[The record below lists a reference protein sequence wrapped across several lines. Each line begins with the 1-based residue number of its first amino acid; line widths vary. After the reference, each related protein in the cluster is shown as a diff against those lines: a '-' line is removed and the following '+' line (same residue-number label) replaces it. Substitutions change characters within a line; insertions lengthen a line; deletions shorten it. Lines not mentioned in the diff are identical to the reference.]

1 MTVGVEPCQ
10 ADLFKGSAFV
20 RERLGAESVFA
31 VLEREGCR
39 LFPEAMFDDL
49 FSSRGRRSV
58 PPRVVACVMVL
69 QRWFGLSDREAVAA
83 FEFDLRWRFACGG
96 LDVDGGGFCHTV
108 LVGMRAR
115 LAASGQPRRIFDAV
129 LAAARQAGA
138 LSQRRVLDSVPIYDA
153 VATQDTATML
163 HRAIRAV
170 LAAASDAALG
180 VDAALRGDY
189 ASSARAHCDWDD
201 PRARQELVDRLGA
214 DAAAVLAAL
223 EGRELRGA
231 LSEAAELLAA
241 VAGQDLCQD
250 RGGRFMIARRVA
262 KDRVLSTV
270 DPDARHGHK
279 STARRFDGYK
289 GHTAVDPDSELITAT
304 AVTPANTADAQP
316 APELINDLLN
326 TADTAEDADT
336 ADTAEDADTADTAE
350 DADTADTAEDADT
363 ADTAEDADTA
373 DTADAQPA
381 PELIND
387 LLNTADTAEDAD
399 TADTAEDADTAD
411 TAEDADTADTAED
424 AEDADTAEGG
434 GVVEEFAGRPTVYGD
449 SAYGSGEF
457 QGLLQQSRINSRC
470 RTQPAA
476 APGGRF
482 TKDRFDVDLLS
493 GTVTCPAG
501 TTVAIRARGDG
512 SGTAAFGAACHGCA
526 LRGDCTDAA
535 GGRTV
540 RISANEAVLAAS
552 RARQRDPAW
561 RNDYRAV
568 RPKVERKLAH
578 LVRRK
583 HGGRHA
589 RVRGR
594 AKVDADFN
602 LLAAAANIARLG
614 VLGLRSTPQR
624 WALG

>member
-10 ADLFKGSAFV
+10 ADLFKGSGFV
-20 RERLGAESVFA
+20 GERLAAESVFS
-31 VLEREGCR
+31 VLEREGRR
-39 LFPEAMFDDL
+39 LFPDGMFDDL

-58 PPRVVACVMVL
+58 PPRVVATVMVL

-115 LAASGQPRRIFDAV
+115 LAASGRPRRIFDAV
-129 LAAARQAGA
+129 LDAARSAGA
-138 LSQRRVLDSVPIYDA
+138 LSQRRVLDSVPLYDA
-153 VATQDTATML
+153 VATQDTVTML
-163 HRAIRAV
+163 HRAIGAV
-170 LAAASDAALG
+170 LAAAADAAVG
-180 VDAALRGDY
+180 VAVELRGGY
-189 ASSARAHCDWDD
+189 ATGARPHCDWDD
-201 PRARQELVDRLGA
+201 PEARQELVDRLGA
-214 DAAAVLAAL
+214 DAAEVLAAL
-223 EGRELRGA
+223 EGRKLDGA

-250 RGGRFMIARRVA
+250 DGGRFVIARRVA

-326 TADTAEDADT
+326 TTDTTTTASEGADTVDTEGATTASEGADT
-336 ADTAEDADTADTAE
+336 EGSDTAAD
-350 DADTADTAEDADT
+350 
-363 ADTAEDADTA
+363 
-373 DTADAQPA
+373 
-381 PELIND
+381 
-387 LLNTADTAEDAD
+387 
-399 TADTAEDADTAD
+399 
-411 TAEDADTADTAED
+411 
-424 AEDADTAEGG
+424 G

-482 TKDRFDVDLLS
+482 TKDRFVVDLLS

-501 TTVAIRARGDG
+501 ATVAIRARGDG
-512 SGTAAFGAACHGCA
+512 SGTAAFGAACHRCA
-526 LRGDCTDAA
+526 LRGRCTDAA

-540 RISANEAVLAAS
+540 RIGTNEAVLAAS

-614 VLGLRSTPQR
+614 VLGLRSTPDR

>member
-31 VLEREGCR
+31 VLEREGRR
-39 LFPEAMFDDL
+39 LFPDAMFDDL

-115 LAASGQPRRIFDAV
+115 LAASSQPRRIFDAV
-129 LAAARQAGA
+129 LVAARQAGA
-138 LSQRRVLDSVPIYDA
+138 LSVRRVLDSVPIYDA

-189 ASSARAHCDWDD
+189 ASGAKAHCDWDD

-223 EGRELRGA
+223 EGRKLDGA

-326 TADTAEDADT
+326 TADTAEDSGT
-336 ADTAEDADTADTAE
+336 
-350 DADTADTAEDADT
+350 
-363 ADTAEDADTA
+363 
-373 DTADAQPA
+373 
-381 PELIND
+381 
-387 LLNTADTAEDAD
+387 
-399 TADTAEDADTAD
+399 
-411 TAEDADTADTAED
+411 ADTADTAED

-470 RTQPAA
+470 RTQLAA

-535 GGRTV
+535 EGRTV

-578 LVRRK
+578 LMRRK

>member
-1 MTVGVEPCQ
+1 M
-10 ADLFKGSAFV
+10 
-20 RERLGAESVFA
+20 
-31 VLEREGCR
+31 LEREGRR
-39 LFPEAMFDDL
+39 LFPDAMFDDL

-129 LAAARQAGA
+129 LVAAGQAGA
-138 LSQRRVLDSVPIYDA
+138 LSRRRVLDSVPIYDA
-153 VATQDTATML
+153 VATQDTTTML
-163 HRAIRAV
+163 HCAIRAV

-180 VDAALRGDY
+180 VGAALRGDY
-189 ASSARAHCDWDD
+189 ASGAKAHCDWDD

-223 EGRELRGA
+223 EGRKLDGA

-250 RGGRFMIARRVA
+250 SGGRFMIARRVA

-326 TADTAEDADT
+326 TADTAEDSGT
-336 ADTAEDADTADTAE
+336 ADTAEDSGTADTADT
-350 DADTADTAEDADT
+350 
-363 ADTAEDADTA
+363 
-373 DTADAQPA
+373 
-381 PELIND
+381 
-387 LLNTADTAEDAD
+387 
-399 TADTAEDADTAD
+399 
-411 TAEDADTADTAED
+411 

-470 RTQPAA
+470 RTQLAA

-540 RISANEAVLAAS
+540 RISANEAVPAAS

>member
-31 VLEREGCR
+31 VLEREGRR
-39 LFPEAMFDDL
+39 LFPEGMFDDL

-115 LAASGQPRRIFDAV
+115 LAASEQPRRIFDAV
-129 LAAARQAGA
+129 LVAARQAGA

-153 VATQDTATML
+153 VATQDTTTML
-163 HRAIRAV
+163 QRAIRAV

-189 ASSARAHCDWDD
+189 ASGAKAHCDWDD

-223 EGRELRGA
+223 EGRKLDGA
-231 LSEAAELLAA
+231 LSEAAEMLAA

-250 RGGRFMIARRVA
+250 SGGRFMIARRVA

-326 TADTAEDADT
+326 TADTAEDSGT
-336 ADTAEDADTADTAE
+336 ADIAED
-350 DADTADTAEDADT
+350 
-363 ADTAEDADTA
+363 
-373 DTADAQPA
+373 
-381 PELIND
+381 
-387 LLNTADTAEDAD
+387 
-399 TADTAEDADTAD
+399 
-411 TAEDADTADTAED
+411 ADTAED

-470 RTQPAA
+470 RTQLAA

>member
-31 VLEREGCR
+31 VLEREGRR
-39 LFPEAMFDDL
+39 LFPEGMFDDL

-58 PPRVVACVMVL
+58 PPRVVATVMVL

-129 LAAARQAGA
+129 LVAARQAGA
-138 LSQRRVLDSVPIYDA
+138 LSVRRVLDSVPIYDA

-163 HRAIRAV
+163 YRAIRAV

-180 VDAALRGDY
+180 VGAALRGDY
-189 ASSARAHCDWDD
+189 ASGARAHCDWDD

-223 EGRELRGA
+223 EGRELHGA

-250 RGGRFMIARRVA
+250 SGGRFMIARRVA

-326 TADTAEDADT
+326 TADTATDTADT
-336 ADTAEDADTADTAE
+336 ADTAEGATATATAADTAEDSGTADTADTAGSDTADTAE
-350 DADTADTAEDADT
+350 DSGTADTAEGADT
-363 ADTAEDADTA
+363 V
-373 DTADAQPA
+373 
-381 PELIND
+381 
-387 LLNTADTAEDAD
+387 
-399 TADTAEDADTAD
+399 
-411 TAEDADTADTAED
+411 
-424 AEDADTAEGG
+424 DTAEGG

-470 RTQPAA
+470 RTQLAA

-526 LRGDCTDAA
+526 LRGDCTSAA

-540 RISANEAVLAAS
+540 RIGANEAVLAAS

-614 VLGLRSTPQR
+614 VLGLHSTPQR

>member
-31 VLEREGCR
+31 VLEREGRR
-39 LFPEAMFDDL
+39 LFPEGMFDDL

-115 LAASGQPRRIFDAV
+115 LAASEQPRRIFDAV
-129 LAAARQAGA
+129 LVAARQAGA

-153 VATQDTATML
+153 VATQDTTTML
-163 HRAIRAV
+163 QRAIRAV

-189 ASSARAHCDWDD
+189 ASGAKAHCDWDD

-223 EGRELRGA
+223 EGRRLRGA

-336 ADTAEDADTADTAE
+336 ADTADTDTADT
-350 DADTADTAEDADT
+350 
-363 ADTAEDADTA
+363 DTAEDADTA
-373 DTADAQPA
+373 DTADT
-381 PELIND
+381 D
-387 LLNTADTAEDAD
+387 TADTDTAEDAD
-399 TADTAEDADTAD
+399 TADTADTDTADTDTAEDADTAD
-411 TAEDADTADTAED
+411 TADTDTADTAED

-470 RTQPAA
+470 RTQLAA

>member
-20 RERLGAESVFA
+20 RERLAAESVFA

-58 PPRVVACVMVL
+58 APRVVACVMVL

-115 LAASGQPRRIFDAV
+115 LAASSQPRRIFDAV
-129 LAAARQAGA
+129 LAAARSAGA

-163 HRAIRAV
+163 QRAIRAV

-189 ASSARAHCDWDD
+189 ASGAKPRCDWDD

-223 EGRELRGA
+223 EGRRLRGA

-279 STARRFDGYK
+279 STARRFDASPRIVEGWFRLRWLVRSLL
-289 GHTAVDPDSELITAT
+289 GWSCCWWSGAVFTRCRPRRRCL
-304 AVTPANTADAQP
+304 VGPGRGCAN
-316 APELINDLLN
+316 
-326 TADTAEDADT
+326 
-336 ADTAEDADTADTAE
+336 
-350 DADTADTAEDADT
+350 
-363 ADTAEDADTA
+363 
-373 DTADAQPA
+373 
-381 PELIND
+381 
-387 LLNTADTAEDAD
+387 
-399 TADTAEDADTAD
+399 
-411 TAEDADTADTAED
+411 
-424 AEDADTAEGG
+424 G
-434 GVVEEFAGRPTVYGD
+434 GVTMSSCWSVETT
-449 SAYGSGEF
+449 SAA
-457 QGLLQQSRINSRC
+457 
-470 RTQPAA
+470 T
-476 APGGRF
+476 
-482 TKDRFDVDLLS
+482 LS
-493 GTVTCPAG
+493 
-501 TTVAIRARGDG
+501 
-512 SGTAAFGAACHGCA
+512 S
-526 LRGDCTDAA
+526 
-535 GGRTV
+535 
-540 RISANEAVLAAS
+540 
-552 RARQRDPAW
+552 
-561 RNDYRAV
+561 
-568 RPKVERKLAH
+568 
-578 LVRRK
+578 
-583 HGGRHA
+583 
-589 RVRGR
+589 
-594 AKVDADFN
+594 
-602 LLAAAANIARLG
+602 
-614 VLGLRSTPQR
+614 RSTR
-624 WALG
+624 RG

>member
-1 MTVGVEPCQ
+1 MTVGVEPCR
-10 ADLFKGSAFV
+10 ADLSKGSAFV
-20 RERLGAESVFA
+20 RERLAAGSVFS
-31 VLEREGCR
+31 VLEREGRR
-39 LFPEAMFDDL
+39 LFPDAMFDDL

-58 PPRVVACVMVL
+58 APRVVACVMVL

-129 LAAARQAGA
+129 LVAARQAGA

-180 VDAALRGDY
+180 VDAARRGDY
-189 ASSARAHCDWDD
+189 ASGAKPRCDWDD

-223 EGRELRGA
+223 EGRELDGA

-326 TADTAEDADT
+326 TA
-336 ADTAEDADTADTAE
+336 
-350 DADTADTAEDADT
+350 
-363 ADTAEDADTA
+363 EDADTA
-373 DTADAQPA
+373 DTAD
-381 PELIND
+381 
-387 LLNTADTAEDAD
+387 TAEGADTVDTAED
-399 TADTAEDADTAD
+399 
-411 TAEDADTADTAED
+411 
-424 AEDADTAEGG
+424 G

-482 TKDRFDVDLLS
+482 TKDRFDVGLLS

-526 LRGDCTDAA
+526 LRGRCTGAA

-540 RISANEAVLAAS
+540 RIGANEAVLAAS
-552 RARQRDPAW
+552 RARQQDPAW

-578 LVRRK
+578 LMRRK

>member
-1 MTVGVEPCQ
+1 
-10 ADLFKGSAFV
+10 
-20 RERLGAESVFA
+20 
-31 VLEREGCR
+31 
-39 LFPEAMFDDL
+39 
-49 FSSRGRRSV
+49 
-58 PPRVVACVMVL
+58 
-69 QRWFGLSDREAVAA
+69 
-83 FEFDLRWRFACGG
+83 
-96 LDVDGGGFCHTV
+96 
-108 LVGMRAR
+108 
-115 LAASGQPRRIFDAV
+115 
-129 LAAARQAGA
+129 
-138 LSQRRVLDSVPIYDA
+138 
-153 VATQDTATML
+153 
-163 HRAIRAV
+163 
-170 LAAASDAALG
+170 
-180 VDAALRGDY
+180 
-189 ASSARAHCDWDD
+189 
-201 PRARQELVDRLGA
+201 
-214 DAAAVLAAL
+214 
-223 EGRELRGA
+223 
-231 LSEAAELLAA
+231 
-241 VAGQDLCQD
+241 
-250 RGGRFMIARRVA
+250 MIARRVA
-262 KDRVLSTV
+262 KDRILSTV
-270 DPDARHGHK
+270 DPDARHGRK

-326 TADTAEDADT
+326 TADTATAEDAGAEDAGAEDADTAEDVDTEDTDTEDTDTTEDADTAEDADTEDADT
-336 ADTAEDADTADTAE
+336 ADTADTAEDAGAEDAEDADTADTAE
-350 DADTADTAEDADT
+350 DADTEG
-363 ADTAEDADTA
+363 
-373 DTADAQPA
+373 
-381 PELIND
+381 
-387 LLNTADTAEDAD
+387 
-399 TADTAEDADTAD
+399 
-411 TAEDADTADTAED
+411 
-424 AEDADTAEGG
+424 ADTAEGG

-512 SGTAAFGAACHGCA
+512 SGTAAFGAACTECA
-526 LRGDCTDAA
+526 LRGRCTDAA

-540 RISANEAVLAAS
+540 SIGANEAVLAAS

-589 RVRGR
+589 RVRGL

>member
-31 VLEREGCR
+31 VLEREGRR
-39 LFPEAMFDDL
+39 LFPEGMFDDL

-58 PPRVVACVMVL
+58 PPRVVATVMVL

-129 LAAARQAGA
+129 LVAARSAGA
-138 LSQRRVLDSVPIYDA
+138 LSVRRVLDSVPIYDA

-163 HRAIRAV
+163 YRAIRAV
-170 LAAASDAALG
+170 LAAASDAALWVG
-180 VDAALRGDY
+180 AALRGDY
-189 ASSARAHCDWDD
+189 ASGAKAHCDWDD

-223 EGRELRGA
+223 EGRELHGA

-250 RGGRFMIARRVA
+250 SGGRFMIARRVA

-326 TADTAEDADT
+326 TADTATDTADTAEGATDTADTADTAEGATDTADT
-336 ADTAEDADTADTAE
+336 ADTAEDSGTADTADTAGSDTADTAE
-350 DADTADTAEDADT
+350 DSGTADTAEGADT
-363 ADTAEDADTA
+363 V
-373 DTADAQPA
+373 
-381 PELIND
+381 
-387 LLNTADTAEDAD
+387 
-399 TADTAEDADTAD
+399 
-411 TAEDADTADTAED
+411 
-424 AEDADTAEGG
+424 DTAEGG

-470 RTQPAA
+470 RTQLAA

-526 LRGDCTDAA
+526 LRGDCTSAA

-614 VLGLRSTPQR
+614 VLGLHSTPQR

>member
-31 VLEREGCR
+31 VLEREGRR
-39 LFPEAMFDDL
+39 LFPDAMFDDL

-129 LAAARQAGA
+129 LVAARQAGA
-138 LSQRRVLDSVPIYDA
+138 LSVRRVLDSVPIYDA

-180 VDAALRGDY
+180 VGAALRGDY
-189 ASSARAHCDWDD
+189 ASGARAHCDWDD
-201 PRARQELVDRLGA
+201 PRARQDLVDRLGA

-223 EGRELRGA
+223 EGRELHGA

-250 RGGRFMIARRVA
+250 SGGRFMIARRVA

-326 TADTAEDADT
+326 TADT
-336 ADTAEDADTADTAE
+336 
-350 DADTADTAEDADT
+350 
-363 ADTAEDADTA
+363 
-373 DTADAQPA
+373 
-381 PELIND
+381 
-387 LLNTADTAEDAD
+387 
-399 TADTAEDADTAD
+399 
-411 TAEDADTADTAED
+411 ADTADTAED

-512 SGTAAFGAACHGCA
+512 SGTAAFGTACHGCA
-526 LRGDCTDAA
+526 LRGRCTGAA

-552 RARQRDPAW
+552 RARQQDPAW

-614 VLGLRSTPQR
+614 VLGLHSTQQR

>member
-1 MTVGVEPCQ
+1 
-10 ADLFKGSAFV
+10 
-20 RERLGAESVFA
+20 
-31 VLEREGCR
+31 
-39 LFPEAMFDDL
+39 
-49 FSSRGRRSV
+49 
-58 PPRVVACVMVL
+58 
-69 QRWFGLSDREAVAA
+69 
-83 FEFDLRWRFACGG
+83 
-96 LDVDGGGFCHTV
+96 
-108 LVGMRAR
+108 MRAR
-115 LAASGQPRRIFDAV
+115 LAASSQPRRIFDAV

-138 LSQRRVLDSVPIYDA
+138 LFQRRVLDSVPIYDA

-170 LAAASDAALG
+170 LAAASDAAL
-180 VDAALRGDY
+180 RGDY
-189 ASSARAHCDWDD
+189 ASGAKAHCDWDD
-201 PRARQELVDRLGA
+201 PQARQELVDRLGA
-214 DAAAVLAAL
+214 AAAAVLAAL
-223 EGRELRGA
+223 EDRELRGA

-326 TADTAEDADT
+326 TADTAED
-336 ADTAEDADTADTAE
+336 
-350 DADTADTAEDADT
+350 
-363 ADTAEDADTA
+363 
-373 DTADAQPA
+373 
-381 PELIND
+381 
-387 LLNTADTAEDAD
+387 
-399 TADTAEDADTAD
+399 
-411 TAEDADTADTAED
+411 
-424 AEDADTAEGG
+424 G

-493 GTVTCPAG
+493 GTVTGP
-501 TTVAIRARGDG
+501 
-512 SGTAAFGAACHGCA
+512 ACHGCA
-526 LRGDCTDAA
+526 LRGRCTGAA

-540 RISANEAVLAAS
+540 RIGANEAVLAAS
-552 RARQRDPAW
+552 RARKPPWDSW
-561 RNDYRAV
+561 RV
-568 RPKVERKLAH
+568 GL
-578 LVRRK
+578 LVS
-583 HGGRHA
+583 
-589 RVRGR
+589 
-594 AKVDADFN
+594 N
-602 LLAAAANIARLG
+602 RL
-614 VLGLRSTPQR
+614 VVGL
-624 WALG
+624 

>member
-1 MTVGVEPCQ
+1 
-10 ADLFKGSAFV
+10 
-20 RERLGAESVFA
+20 
-31 VLEREGCR
+31 
-39 LFPEAMFDDL
+39 
-49 FSSRGRRSV
+49 
-58 PPRVVACVMVL
+58 MVL

-96 LDVDGGGFCHTV
+96 LDVGGGGFCHTV

-129 LAAARQAGA
+129 LVAARSAGA

-153 VATQDTATML
+153 VATQDTTTML

-189 ASSARAHCDWDD
+189 ASGAKAHCDWDD

-223 EGRELRGA
+223 EGRELHGA

-326 TADTAEDADT
+326 TATDTADTATDTADTATDTAADT
-336 ADTAEDADTADTAE
+336 ADTAED
-350 DADTADTAEDADT
+350 
-363 ADTAEDADTA
+363 
-373 DTADAQPA
+373 
-381 PELIND
+381 
-387 LLNTADTAEDAD
+387 
-399 TADTAEDADTAD
+399 
-411 TAEDADTADTAED
+411 
-424 AEDADTAEGG
+424 G

-501 TTVAIRARGDG
+501 TTVAIRARDDG
-512 SGTAAFGAACHGCA
+512 SGTAAFGTACHGCA
-526 LRGDCTDAA
+526 LRGRCTDAA

-540 RISANEAVLAAS
+540 RIGANEAVLAAS

>member
-20 RERLGAESVFA
+20 RERLAAESVFS
-31 VLEREGCR
+31 VLEREGRR

-115 LAASGQPRRIFDAV
+115 LAASEQPRRIFDAV
-129 LAAARQAGA
+129 LVAARQAGA

-163 HRAIRAV
+163 QRAIRAV

-180 VDAALRGDY
+180 VGAALRGDY
-189 ASSARAHCDWDD
+189 ASGAKPRCDWDD

-223 EGRELRGA
+223 EGRRLRGA

-326 TADTAEDADT
+326 TADTAEDSGTADTAEDSGTADTAEDSGTADTAEDSGTADTAEDSGTADTAGADT
-336 ADTAEDADTADTAE
+336 ADTAGADTAE
-350 DADTADTAEDADT
+350 GADTV
-363 ADTAEDADTA
+363 
-373 DTADAQPA
+373 
-381 PELIND
+381 
-387 LLNTADTAEDAD
+387 
-399 TADTAEDADTAD
+399 
-411 TAEDADTADTAED
+411 
-424 AEDADTAEGG
+424 DTAEGG

-482 TKDRFDVDLLS
+482 TKDRFGVDLLS

-526 LRGDCTDAA
+526 LRGRCTDAA

-552 RARQRDPAW
+552 RARQQDPSW

-578 LVRRK
+578 LMRRK

-614 VLGLRSTPQR
+614 VLGLRSTPDR

>member
-31 VLEREGCR
+31 VLEREGRR
-39 LFPEAMFDDL
+39 LFPEGMFDDL

-115 LAASGQPRRIFDAV
+115 LAASEQPRRIFDAV
-129 LAAARQAGA
+129 LVAARQAGA

-153 VATQDTATML
+153 VATQDTTTML
-163 HRAIRAV
+163 QRAIRAV

-189 ASSARAHCDWDD
+189 ASGAKAHCDWDD

-223 EGRELRGA
+223 EGRKLDGA

-250 RGGRFMIARRVA
+250 DSGGRFMIARRVA

-336 ADTAEDADTADTAE
+336 ADTA
-350 DADTADTAEDADT
+350 
-363 ADTAEDADTA
+363 
-373 DTADAQPA
+373 
-381 PELIND
+381 
-387 LLNTADTAEDAD
+387 
-399 TADTAEDADTAD
+399 D

-470 RTQPAA
+470 RTQLAA

>member
-1 MTVGVEPCQ
+1 M
-10 ADLFKGSAFV
+10 
-20 RERLGAESVFA
+20 RERLAAESVFA
-31 VLEREGCR
+31 VLEREGRR

-58 PPRVVACVMVL
+58 APRVVACVMVL

-115 LAASGQPRRIFDAV
+115 LAASSQPRRIFDAV
-129 LAAARQAGA
+129 LAAACSAGALSQRRVLAVPIYRWRPRTPRRCCSARLAASSQPRRIFDAVLDAACSAGA

-163 HRAIRAV
+163 QRAIRAV

-189 ASSARAHCDWDD
+189 ASGAKPRCDWDD

-326 TADTAEDADT
+326 TADTDTAEDTAADT
-336 ADTAEDADTADTAE
+336 ADTAED
-350 DADTADTAEDADT
+350 
-363 ADTAEDADTA
+363 
-373 DTADAQPA
+373 
-381 PELIND
+381 
-387 LLNTADTAEDAD
+387 
-399 TADTAEDADTAD
+399 
-411 TAEDADTADTAED
+411 
-424 AEDADTAEGG
+424 G

-501 TTVAIRARGDG
+501 TTVAIRARDDG
-512 SGTAAFGAACHGCA
+512 SGTAAFGAACAECA
-526 LRGDCTDAA
+526 LRGRCTGAA
-535 GGRTV
+535 EGRTV

-552 RARQRDPAW
+552 RARQRDPSW

-578 LVRRK
+578 LMRRK

-614 VLGLRSTPQR
+614 VLGLRSTPDR

>member
-31 VLEREGCR
+31 VLEREGRR
-39 LFPEAMFDDL
+39 LFPDAMFDDL

-115 LAASGQPRRIFDAV
+115 LAASEQPRRIFDAV
-129 LAAARQAGA
+129 LVAARQAGA

-153 VATQDTATML
+153 VATQDTTTML
-163 HRAIRAV
+163 YRAIRAV

-189 ASSARAHCDWDD
+189 ASGAKAHCDWDD

-214 DAAAVLAAL
+214 DAAAVLAAI
-223 EGRELRGA
+223 EGRKLDGA

-250 RGGRFMIARRVA
+250 SGGRFMIARRVA

-336 ADTAEDADTADTAE
+336 ADTADTAE
-350 DADTADTAEDADT
+350 DADT
-363 ADTAEDADTA
+363 
-373 DTADAQPA
+373 
-381 PELIND
+381 
-387 LLNTADTAEDAD
+387 
-399 TADTAEDADTAD
+399 
-411 TAEDADTADTAED
+411 ADTADTAED

-470 RTQPAA
+470 RTQLAA

-614 VLGLRSTPQR
+614 VLGLHSTQQR

>member
-1 MTVGVEPCQ
+1 MTVGQEPCQ

-20 RERLGAESVFA
+20 GERLAPESVFS
-31 VLEREGCR
+31 VLEREGRR
-39 LFPEAMFDDL
+39 LFPDGMFDDL

-58 PPRVVACVMVL
+58 PPRVVATVMVL

-96 LDVDGGGFCHTV
+96 LDVGGGGFCHTV

-129 LAAARQAGA
+129 LAAARSAGA

-153 VATQDTATML
+153 VATQDTVTML
-163 HRAIRAV
+163 HRAVRAV
-170 LAAASDAALG
+170 LAAGADAAAG
-180 VDAALRGDY
+180 VAAGLRGDY
-189 ASSARAHCDWDD
+189 ASGVGPRCDWDD
-201 PRARQELVDRLGA
+201 PQARQELVDRLGA

-241 VAGQDLCQD
+241 VAGQDLCQTA
-250 RGGRFMIARRVA
+250 GGRFMIARRVA
-262 KDRVLSTV
+262 ADRVVSTV
-270 DPDARHGHK
+270 DPDARHGRE

-289 GHTAVDPDSELITAT
+289 GHTAVDPDSELVTAT

-316 APELINDLLN
+316 APELINDLLTTTDT
-326 TADTAEDADT
+326 TADT
-336 ADTAEDADTADTAE
+336 TAEGAE
-350 DADTADTAEDADT
+350 GAT
-363 ADTAEDADTA
+363 
-373 DTADAQPA
+373 
-381 PELIND
+381 
-387 LLNTADTAEDAD
+387 
-399 TADTAEDADTAD
+399 
-411 TAEDADTADTAED
+411 
-424 AEDADTAEGG
+424 DTAEGSDTTTDTTAEG
-434 GVVEEFAGRPTVYGD
+434 AEGSEVVEEFAGRPTVYGD

-457 QGLLQQSRINSRC
+457 QGLLRHSRINSRC

-501 TTVAIRARGDG
+501 TAVAIRARGDG

-540 RISANEAVLAAS
+540 RVSANEAVLAAS
-552 RARQRDPAW
+552 RARQQDPAW
-561 RNDYRAV
+561 RDDYRAV

-614 VLGLRSTPQR
+614 VLGLHSTPDR

>member
-20 RERLGAESVFA
+20 RERLAAESVFA
-31 VLEREGCR
+31 VLEREGRR

-58 PPRVVACVMVL
+58 APRVVACVMVL

-115 LAASGQPRRIFDAV
+115 LAASSQPRRIFDAV
-129 LAAARQAGA
+129 LVAARQAGA
-138 LSQRRVLDSVPIYDA
+138 LSVRRVLDSVPIYDA

-163 HRAIRAV
+163 QRAIRAV

-189 ASSARAHCDWDD
+189 ASGARAHCDWDD

-223 EGRELRGA
+223 EGRELDGA

-250 RGGRFMIARRVA
+250 SGGRFMIARRVA

-326 TADTAEDADT
+326 TADTAEDSGTADTEDSDT
-336 ADTAEDADTADTAE
+336 ADTAEGADTV
-350 DADTADTAEDADT
+350 
-363 ADTAEDADTA
+363 
-373 DTADAQPA
+373 
-381 PELIND
+381 
-387 LLNTADTAEDAD
+387 
-399 TADTAEDADTAD
+399 
-411 TAEDADTADTAED
+411 
-424 AEDADTAEGG
+424 DTAEGG

-470 RTQPAA
+470 RTQLAA

-526 LRGDCTDAA
+526 LRGRCTDAA

-552 RARQRDPAW
+552 RARQQDPAW

-578 LVRRK
+578 LMRRK

>member
-31 VLEREGCR
+31 VLEREGRR
-39 LFPEAMFDDL
+39 LFPDAMFDDL

-129 LAAARQAGA
+129 LVAARQAGA
-138 LSQRRVLDSVPIYDA
+138 LSVRRVLDSVPIYDA
-153 VATQDTATML
+153 VATQDTTTML
-163 HRAIRAV
+163 QRAIRAV

-189 ASSARAHCDWDD
+189 ASGARAHCDWDD

-223 EGRELRGA
+223 EGRKLHGA

-304 AVTPANTADAQP
+304 AVTPANTADTQP

-336 ADTAEDADTADTAE
+336 ADTAEDADTADT
-350 DADTADTAEDADT
+350 
-363 ADTAEDADTA
+363 
-373 DTADAQPA
+373 
-381 PELIND
+381 
-387 LLNTADTAEDAD
+387 
-399 TADTAEDADTAD
+399 
-411 TAEDADTADTAED
+411 

-470 RTQPAA
+470 RTQLAA

-614 VLGLRSTPQR
+614 VLGLHSTQQR

>member
-20 RERLGAESVFA
+20 RERLAAESVFA
-31 VLEREGCR
+31 VLEREGRR

-115 LAASGQPRRIFDAV
+115 LAASEQPRRIFDAV
-129 LAAARQAGA
+129 LVAARSAGA

-163 HRAIRAV
+163 QRAIRAV

-180 VDAALRGDY
+180 VGAALRGDY
-189 ASSARAHCDWDD
+189 ASGAKPRCDWDD

-223 EGRELRGA
+223 EGRRLRGA

-326 TADTAEDADT
+326 TADTAEDSGTADTAEDSGTADTAEDSGTADTAEDSGTADTAEDSGTADTAEDSGTADTAGSDT
-336 ADTAEDADTADTAE
+336 ADTAEGADTV
-350 DADTADTAEDADT
+350 
-363 ADTAEDADTA
+363 
-373 DTADAQPA
+373 
-381 PELIND
+381 
-387 LLNTADTAEDAD
+387 
-399 TADTAEDADTAD
+399 
-411 TAEDADTADTAED
+411 
-424 AEDADTAEGG
+424 DTAEGG

-482 TKDRFDVDLLS
+482 TKDRFGVDLLS

-526 LRGDCTDAA
+526 LRGRCTDAA

-552 RARQRDPAW
+552 RARQQDPSW

-578 LVRRK
+578 LMRRK

-614 VLGLRSTPQR
+614 VLGLRSTPDR

>member
-1 MTVGVEPCQ
+1 M
-10 ADLFKGSAFV
+10 S
-20 RERLGAESVFA
+20 ERLAAESVFA
-31 VLEREGCR
+31 VLEREGRR

-129 LAAARQAGA
+129 LVAARQAGA

-163 HRAIRAV
+163 QRAIRAV

-180 VDAALRGDY
+180 VGAALRGDY
-189 ASSARAHCDWDD
+189 ASGAKPRCDWDD

-223 EGRELRGA
+223 EGRRLRGA

-326 TADTAEDADT
+326 TADTAEDSGT
-336 ADTAEDADTADTAE
+336 ADTAEDSGTADTAE
-350 DADTADTAEDADT
+350 DSGTADTAEGADT
-363 ADTAEDADTA
+363 VDTAEGADTV
-373 DTADAQPA
+373 
-381 PELIND
+381 
-387 LLNTADTAEDAD
+387 
-399 TADTAEDADTAD
+399 
-411 TAEDADTADTAED
+411 
-424 AEDADTAEGG
+424 DTAEGG

-482 TKDRFDVDLLS
+482 TKDRFGVDLLS

-526 LRGDCTDAA
+526 LRGRCTDAA

-552 RARQRDPAW
+552 RARQQDPSW

-578 LVRRK
+578 LMRRK

-614 VLGLRSTPQR
+614 VLGLRSTPDR

>member
-20 RERLGAESVFA
+20 RERLAAESVFA
-31 VLEREGCR
+31 VLEREGRR
-39 LFPEAMFDDL
+39 LFPDAMFDDL

-115 LAASGQPRRIFDAV
+115 LAASEQPRRIFDAV
-129 LAAARQAGA
+129 LVAARQAGA

-153 VATQDTATML
+153 VATQDTTTML

-189 ASSARAHCDWDD
+189 ASGAKAHCDWDD

-326 TADTAEDADT
+326 TAEDADTADT
-336 ADTAEDADTADTAE
+336 ADTAEDADT
-350 DADTADTAEDADT
+350 DTAEDADT

-373 DTADAQPA
+373 DTAD
-381 PELIND
+381 
-387 LLNTADTAEDAD
+387 TAEDAD
-399 TADTAEDADTAD
+399 TADTAEG
-411 TAEDADTADTAED
+411 
-424 AEDADTAEGG
+424 AEGG

-501 TTVAIRARGDG
+501 TTVAIRARDDG

-526 LRGDCTDAA
+526 LRGRCTDAA

-578 LVRRK
+578 LMRRK

-614 VLGLRSTPQR
+614 VLGLRSTPDR

>member
-20 RERLGAESVFA
+20 RERLGAGSVFA
-31 VLEREGCR
+31 VLEREGRR
-39 LFPEAMFDDL
+39 LFPEGMFDDL

-58 PPRVVACVMVL
+58 PPRVVATVMVL

-115 LAASGQPRRIFDAV
+115 LAASEQPRRIFDAV
-129 LAAARQAGA
+129 LVAARSAGA

-189 ASSARAHCDWDD
+189 ASGAKPHCDWDD

-223 EGRELRGA
+223 EGRELDGA

-326 TADTAEDADT
+326 TAEDADTATDTAEDT
-336 ADTAEDADTADTAE
+336 ADTAED
-350 DADTADTAEDADT
+350 
-363 ADTAEDADTA
+363 
-373 DTADAQPA
+373 
-381 PELIND
+381 
-387 LLNTADTAEDAD
+387 
-399 TADTAEDADTAD
+399 
-411 TAEDADTADTAED
+411 
-424 AEDADTAEGG
+424 G

-476 APGGRF
+476 ALGGRF

-526 LRGDCTDAA
+526 LRGRCTDAA

-540 RISANEAVLAAS
+540 RIGANEAVLAAS

-614 VLGLRSTPQR
+614 VLGLRSTPDR

>member
-1 MTVGVEPCQ
+1 
-10 ADLFKGSAFV
+10 
-20 RERLGAESVFA
+20 
-31 VLEREGCR
+31 
-39 LFPEAMFDDL
+39 
-49 FSSRGRRSV
+49 
-58 PPRVVACVMVL
+58 
-69 QRWFGLSDREAVAA
+69 
-83 FEFDLRWRFACGG
+83 
-96 LDVDGGGFCHTV
+96 
-108 LVGMRAR
+108 MRAR

-129 LAAARQAGA
+129 LVAARQAGA

-163 HRAIRAV
+163 QRAIRAV
-170 LAAASDAALG
+170 LAAAADAALAVG
-180 VDAALRGDY
+180 AALRGDY
-189 ASSARAHCDWDD
+189 ASGAKPRCDWDD

-223 EGRELRGA
+223 EGRRLRGA

-326 TADTAEDADT
+326 TADTAEDSGTADTAGSDT
-336 ADTAEDADTADTAE
+336 ADTAEDSGTADTAGSDTADTAE
-350 DADTADTAEDADT
+350 GADTV
-363 ADTAEDADTA
+363 
-373 DTADAQPA
+373 
-381 PELIND
+381 
-387 LLNTADTAEDAD
+387 
-399 TADTAEDADTAD
+399 
-411 TAEDADTADTAED
+411 
-424 AEDADTAEGG
+424 DTAEGG

-482 TKDRFDVDLLS
+482 TKDRFGVDLLS

-526 LRGDCTDAA
+526 LRGRCTDAA
-535 GGRTV
+535 GAAPCA
-540 RISANEAVLAAS
+540 SAPTRPCSPRRAPANKTPHGETTTAPCAPKSNAS
-552 RARQRDPAW
+552 
-561 RNDYRAV
+561 
-568 RPKVERKLAH
+568 
-578 LVRRK
+578 
-583 HGGRHA
+583 
-589 RVRGR
+589 
-594 AKVDADFN
+594 
-602 LLAAAANIARLG
+602 
-614 VLGLRSTPQR
+614 
-624 WALG
+624 

>member
-20 RERLGAESVFA
+20 RERLAAESVFA
-31 VLEREGCR
+31 VLEREGRR

-115 LAASGQPRRIFDAV
+115 LAASSQPRRIFDAV
-129 LAAARQAGA
+129 LAAARSAGA

-163 HRAIRAV
+163 QRAIRAV

-189 ASSARAHCDWDD
+189 ASGAKPRCDWDD

-223 EGRELRGA
+223 EGRRLRGA

-336 ADTAEDADTADTAE
+336 
-350 DADTADTAEDADT
+350 
-363 ADTAEDADTA
+363 
-373 DTADAQPA
+373 
-381 PELIND
+381 
-387 LLNTADTAEDAD
+387 
-399 TADTAEDADTAD
+399 
-411 TAEDADTADTAED
+411 DTADTAED
-424 AEDADTAEGG
+424 AEDADTAEDG
-434 GVVEEFAGRPTVYGD
+434 GVLEEFAGRPTVYGD

-457 QGLLQQSRINSRC
+457 PGLLQQSRINSRC

-501 TTVAIRARGDG
+501 TTVAIRARDDG
-512 SGTAAFGAACHGCA
+512 SGTAAFGAACAECA
-526 LRGDCTDAA
+526 LRGRCTGAA
-535 GGRTV
+535 EGRTV
-540 RISANEAVLAAS
+540 RIGANEAVLAAS
-552 RARQRDPAW
+552 RARQRDPSW

-578 LVRRK
+578 LMRRK

-614 VLGLRSTPQR
+614 VLGLRSTPDR

>member
-1 MTVGVEPCQ
+1 M
-10 ADLFKGSAFV
+10 
-20 RERLGAESVFA
+20 RERLAAESVFA
-31 VLEREGCR
+31 VLEREGRR

-115 LAASGQPRRIFDAV
+115 LAASEQPRRIFDAV
-129 LAAARQAGA
+129 LVAARQAGA

-163 HRAIRAV
+163 QRAIRAV

-180 VDAALRGDY
+180 VGAALRGDY
-189 ASSARAHCDWDD
+189 ASGAKPRCDWDD

-223 EGRELRGA
+223 EGRRLRGA

-326 TADTAEDADT
+326 TADTAEDSGT
-336 ADTAEDADTADTAE
+336 ADTAEGADTVDTAE
-350 DADTADTAEDADT
+350 GADTV
-363 ADTAEDADTA
+363 
-373 DTADAQPA
+373 
-381 PELIND
+381 
-387 LLNTADTAEDAD
+387 
-399 TADTAEDADTAD
+399 
-411 TAEDADTADTAED
+411 
-424 AEDADTAEGG
+424 DTAEGG

-482 TKDRFDVDLLS
+482 TKDRFGVDLLS

-526 LRGDCTDAA
+526 LRGRCTDAA

-552 RARQRDPAW
+552 RARQQDPSW

-578 LVRRK
+578 LMRRK

-614 VLGLRSTPQR
+614 VLGLRSTPDR
-624 WALG
+624 WALS

>member
-31 VLEREGCR
+31 VLEREGRR
-39 LFPEAMFDDL
+39 LFPEGMFDDL

-115 LAASGQPRRIFDAV
+115 LAASEQPRRIFDAV
-129 LAAARQAGA
+129 LVAARQAGA

-153 VATQDTATML
+153 VATQDTTTML
-163 HRAIRAV
+163 QRAIRAV

-189 ASSARAHCDWDD
+189 ASGAKAHCDWDD

-223 EGRELRGA
+223 EGRKLDGA
-231 LSEAAELLAA
+231 LSEAAEMLAA

-250 RGGRFMIARRVA
+250 SGGRFMIARRVA

-326 TADTAEDADT
+326 TADTAEDSGTADT
-336 ADTAEDADTADTAE
+336 ADTDTADT
-350 DADTADTAEDADT
+350 
-363 ADTAEDADTA
+363 
-373 DTADAQPA
+373 
-381 PELIND
+381 
-387 LLNTADTAEDAD
+387 
-399 TADTAEDADTAD
+399 D

-470 RTQPAA
+470 RTQLAA